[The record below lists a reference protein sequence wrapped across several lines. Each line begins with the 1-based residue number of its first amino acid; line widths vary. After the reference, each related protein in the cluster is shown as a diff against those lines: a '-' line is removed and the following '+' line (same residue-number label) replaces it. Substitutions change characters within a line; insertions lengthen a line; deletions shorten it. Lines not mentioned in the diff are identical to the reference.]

1 MVAEALALPAYSPH
15 AVHAAERHWPQSN
28 CSLDLWITYLHHLG
42 LSPEALMGSL
52 VQLDYEGDQFTFC
65 KFEPADLANMH
76 GLVLRE
82 LAMFDRLQDHAAVQV
97 ARGHL
102 VLVELDGFHMP
113 DTRSTSYQR
122 EHSKTT
128 IGIESI
134 DPERELLG
142 YFHNAGRYVL
152 QGADYRALFAID
164 SLDRQATGALLP
176 YTEVLQRKREPLR
189 GDALRSASL
198 SALRQHLL
206 LAPRVNPFL
215 VYQQRYEADLARVI
229 ERGNEFFHLY
239 AFNHFRQFGA
249 VFGLLEHYLRWLD
262 DEALRPLADHCDQIA
277 AQAKLMQFRVV
288 RAVARRKADDSGK
301 ILSDVAERWDAVIT
315 GLRRYLG

>member
-1 MVAEALALPAYSPH
+1 MLGEALPQPAYSPH
-15 AVHAAERHWPQSN
+15 AVHAADRHWPQSN

-42 LSPEALMGSL
+42 LAPEALMGAL

-65 KFEPADLANMH
+65 KFEPANLADMH

-82 LAMFDRLQDHAAVQV
+82 LAMFDRLQDHVQAQV

-134 DPERELLG
+134 DPAGQSLG

-152 QGADYRALFAID
+152 QGDDYRALFAID
-164 SLDRQATGALLP
+164 SVDRQATGALLP
-176 YTEVLQRKREPLR
+176 YTEILQRKRAPLPPELLR
-189 GDALRSASL
+189 DAARA
-198 SALRQHLL
+198 ALRQHLT
-206 LAPRVNPFL
+206 LAPAANPFL
-215 VYQQRYEADLARVI
+215 AYQRQYEADLARVI
-229 ERGNEFFHLY
+229 ERGNDYFHLY

-249 VFGLLEHYLRWLD
+249 VFGLMEHFLRWLGD
-262 DEALRPLADHCDQIA
+262 GALQPLADHCDQIA

-288 RAVARRKADDSGK
+288 RAVARRKPDDSGR
-301 ILSDVAERWDAVIT
+301 ILSDVAERWDAVMG
-315 GLRRYLG
+315 GLRQHLG

>member
-1 MVAEALALPAYSPH
+1 MPGEALALPPYSPH

-42 LSPEALMGSL
+42 LAPEALMGAL
-52 VQLDYEGDQFTFC
+52 VQLDYEHDQFTFC
-65 KFEPADLANMH
+65 KFESADLASMH

-82 LAMFDRLQDHAAVQV
+82 LAMFDRLQDHVAAQV

-128 IGIESI
+128 IGIEFI
-134 DPERELLG
+134 DPDKQVLG

-152 QGADYRALFAID
+152 QGDDYRALFAID
-164 SLDRQATGALLP
+164 FVDRQATGALLP
-176 YTEVLQRKREPLR
+176 YTEVLQRKRAPLQA
-189 GDALRSASL
+189 DVLRTAARA
-198 SALRQHLL
+198 ALRQHLQ
-206 LAPRVNPFL
+206 LAPAVNPFL
-215 VYQQRYEADLARVI
+215 AYQQQYEADLARVI
-229 ERGNEFFHLY
+229 ERGNEYFHLY

-249 VFGLLEHYLRWLD
+249 VFGLLEHFLRWLGD
-262 DEALRPLADHCDQIA
+262 GALLPLAEHCDQIA
-277 AQAKLMQFRVV
+277 TQAKLMQFRVV
-288 RAVARRKADDSGK
+288 RAVARRKPDDSGR
-301 ILSDVAERWDAVIT
+301 ILSDVAERWDAVIG
-315 GLRRYLG
+315 GLRQHLG